1 MAKIMINFFY
11 FQVMLSSVCVTGAHD
26 KGNREEVEGAEGADM
41 SAETWLERFYSK
53 KIKPKSRK
61 PSEYLK
67 IQDKT
72 EFPNKFKRVD
82 VTVSKQNS
90 LNDQEDR
97 KTSIM
102 SVDGGK
108 KVTFDQLMLKSLGF
122 EDWAA
127 NDTNQ
132 LETFDNIMKTS
143 TSKHK
148 HPKRTNV
155 DKLEERRRDIR
166 QIQKVKLRATENK
179 EKSFQHDKEGMP
191 SQTLNIDLEIK
202 EQLLNSLLELRETF
216 AELQGANQQPTLPPK
231 LSTFSSSFSL
241 PTTDSFSPSKQ
252 EEDVR
257 KIELD
262 YDNWVPFYKEQE
274 QKDLVPSLQPSTSE
288 GLFQLPPPHLTT
300 PPMKLL
306 KLPKPLKQLLMLP
319 TNQLL
324 TLPLIQE
331 NRRRQLKTKPKM
343 KLRLLSKKG
352 LFKRARTFLNKAR
365 GFII

>member
-1 MAKIMINFFY
+1 MITFLLL
-11 FQVMLSSVCVTGAHD
+11 QVMLSSVCVIGAHD
-26 KGNREEVEGAEGADM
+26 RGKEVAGAEGGDM

-53 KIKPKSRK
+53 KMKPKSRK
-61 PSEYLK
+61 TSEYFK
-67 IQDKT
+67 NHHET
-72 EFPNKFKRVD
+72 ELPNKIRRENI
-82 VTVSKQNS
+82 TVSKHNS
-90 LNDQEDR
+90 QNDQEDR

-102 SVDGGK
+102 SVDSGK
-108 KVTFDQLMLKSLGF
+108 RVTFDQLMLKSLGF
-122 EDWAA
+122 DDWAA

-143 TSKHK
+143 NSKHK
-148 HPKRTNV
+148 HPRRTNV
-155 DKLEERRRDIR
+155 DKLEERKRDIR
-166 QIQKVKLRATENK
+166 QIQKVKLRATEKK
-179 EKSFQHDKEGMP
+179 EKSLKHE
-191 SQTLNIDLEIK
+191 QTMNIDLEIK

-216 AELQGANQQPTLPPK
+216 AELQGANQPPTSPPAK
-231 LSTFSSSFSL
+231 LSSFSSSFSL

-274 QKDLVPSLQPSTSE
+274 QKDLFQSLPPSPSD
-288 GLFQLPPPHLTT
+288 GMFQLPPPHLST

-343 KLRLLSKKG
+343 KLGLLSKKG
-352 LFKRARTFLNKAR
+352 FFKGARAFFNTL
-365 GFII
+365 GVL